1 MKFKDAFEI
10 LRPIN
15 DIMGS
20 LTVIIGILNT
30 RTGIDPLILVFNII
44 LGVLTYFLIAGSGMV
59 INDIYDYKSGIDIIN
74 RPERAL
80 PSKRLTVK
88 QAIIIYSVTLS
99 IGIIISII
107 HSVIFE
113 LGFLNIILAVFFG
126 FIGWLYAAWGKKSGF
141 FGNIIVSVSFSIGLI
156 YGAVLNNSAVP
167 SYIYFFF
174 LTSFFLLLA
183 REIIKGCEDIEGD
196 KEQGVKT
203 LAIQIGIKK
212 ATLISMISALLAIL
226 FFVLPLFTPI
236 INPLLFLI
244 SMICGLVIVIFV
256 IILMLK
262 KNLVKKDFSKI
273 SLSLKIGAFL
283 GLIAFILASI

>member
-20 LTVIIGILNT
+20 LTVVIGLLNT
-30 RTGIDPLILVFNII
+30 RKGIDPLILLFNII
-44 LGVLTYFLIAGSGMV
+44 LGVLTYFFIAGSGMV
-59 INDIYDYKSGIDIIN
+59 VNDFYDIEIDKKN
-74 RPERAL
+74 RPERPIPRGSITL
-80 PSKRLTVK
+80 K
-88 QAIIIYSVTLS
+88 QAKYLFFGYLF

-107 HSVIFE
+107 HSFIFE
-113 LGFLNIILAVFFG
+113 LGFLNIIIASFFG

-156 YGAVLNNSAVP
+156 YGAVLNNSTIP
-167 SYIYFFF
+167 LYIYFFF

-226 FFVLPLFTPI
+226 FFVLPIFTPI
-236 INPLLFLI
+236 IDPILFLI
-244 SMICGLVIVIFV
+244 TMILGLIVVIFS
-256 IILMLK
+256 IISMLK

-273 SLSLKIGAFL
+273 SLLLKIGAFL